1 MDPEGAVRA
10 AAQAYLDGGPADPR
24 AVALRVT
31 ETGELARDRPPT
43 DGSWKGSTGFIDQPM
58 ISERL
63 PAPGADTL
71 MLMCGPPPMIKF
83 ACKANL
89 DALGYAKE
97 RQLAF

>member
-1 MDPEGAVRA
+1 
-10 AAQAYLDGGPADPR
+10 
-24 AVALRVT
+24 
-31 ETGELARDRPPT
+31 
-43 DGSWKGSTGFIDQPM
+43 M